1 VEAKISMNYWLM
13 MVNVNFVIE
22 TFVLLVGTFVMIHAI
37 DMVNDLISNLV
48 KIGLIVIWLG

>member
-13 MVNVNFVIE
+13 MVNVNVVIE

-48 KIGLIVIWLG
+48 